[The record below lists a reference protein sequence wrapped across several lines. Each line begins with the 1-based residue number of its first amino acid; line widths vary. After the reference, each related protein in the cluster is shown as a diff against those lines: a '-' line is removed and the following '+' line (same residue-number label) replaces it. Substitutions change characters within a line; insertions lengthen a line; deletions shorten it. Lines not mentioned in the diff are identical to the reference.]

1 MVVVNPQ
8 QQVFIQQMVDTNYN
22 YCSANISCF
31 IIQSFPL
38 SAVFEGRQGYRS
50 VLHKTRGGEGEL
62 LVETQRAWF
71 SSLGIY
77 NQFYTEVEGSTVRF
91 IPAFLF
97 GVPRQVLNWL
107 YGEEGGGVP
116 VAEQGAGVNR
126 LVVQSFMNIVIL
138 TVIFLLWFHS
148 KQPLK

>member
-1 MVVVNPQ
+1 M
-8 QQVFIQQMVDTNYN
+8 
-22 YCSANISCF
+22 
-31 IIQSFPL
+31 
-38 SAVFEGRQGYRS
+38 
-50 VLHKTRGGEGEL
+50 
-62 LVETQRAWF
+62 ETQRAWF